1 MSRSYLVLSAIVAA
15 GVSVGTQLVINGRTA
30 LADGNP
36 ATDNVAQTVA
46 YTGRLELDGVAYNG
60 NVGMRFSIFDGAS
73 SSTPIWTEDWFEPS
87 QVTVYAGDFSVQLG
101 SRAAGLAA
109 VIARA
114 DDLYLAIS
122 IGESADT
129 LVPLGGRQRFTPV
142 PYAMWS
148 ARGADFDVARDLR
161 VARNANV
168 VGTLTTSGSTT
179 LSGPTAVN
187 STLAVSG
194 TTTAA
199 AINASGAVT
208 SAGLLSA
215 NGGLSVNGG
224 STLRGGTTVVGGL
237 QTDATATTIGGF
249 LTLGS
254 TDLIFGEV
262 AGRGGGR
269 ALVNRGSD
277 ILSINHDGDFA
288 GGVDIAG
295 PRVNVPGGLT
305 AGDLTVGD
313 QFSLANCSLCLY
325 WSDTNDAGT
334 RRYTCT
340 SVLPGASS
348 PPLNL
353 AGTINSDDR
362 LRLAFRCDGTGS
374 ISGDW

>member
-1 MSRSYLVLSAIVAA
+1 M
-15 GVSVGTQLVINGRTA
+15 
-30 LADGNP
+30 
-36 ATDNVAQTVA
+36 
-46 YTGRLELDGVAYNG
+46 
-60 NVGMRFSIFDGAS
+60 
-73 SSTPIWTEDWFEPS
+73 
-87 QVTVYAGDFSVQLG
+87 QLG
-101 SRAAGLAA
+101 SRTSGLAA

-161 VARNANV
+161 VARNVNV
-168 VGTLTTSGSTT
+168 VGTMTAAGSTT

-187 STLAVSG
+187 NTLSVTG

-199 AINASGAVT
+199 AINASGAV
-208 SAGLLSA
+208 SA
-215 NGGLSVNGG
+215 NGGLTVNSGLSVNGG

-249 LTLGS
+249 LTLAS
-254 TDLIFGEV
+254 TDFIFGEIS
-262 AGRGGGR
+262 GRGGGR
-269 ALVNRGSD
+269 ALVNGGSD
-277 ILSINHDGDFA
+277 VLTMNFGGDFA
-288 GGVDIAG
+288 GGVQIAG
-295 PRVNVPGGLT
+295 PSVNMPGNVT

-313 QFSLANCSLCLY
+313 QFTLANCSLCLL

-340 SVLPGASS
+340 SLIPGKRS
-348 PPLNL
+348 PAMNL
-353 AGTINSDDR
+353 AGTVNADDR
-362 LRLAFRCDGTGS
+362 LRLEFRCDGTGS